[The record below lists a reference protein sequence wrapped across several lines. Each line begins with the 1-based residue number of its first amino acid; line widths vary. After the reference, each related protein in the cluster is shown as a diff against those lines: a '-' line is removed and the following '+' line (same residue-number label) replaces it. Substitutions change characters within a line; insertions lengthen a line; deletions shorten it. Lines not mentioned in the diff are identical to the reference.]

1 MCTMRV
7 KVGRCCLCSILDL
20 LGPLRADVRRNA
32 TLDCMLIRLVGPIHV
47 MDLGAT
53 MHTARANTIEFAV
66 TRRQRIYR
74 AQRFGYSSVF
84 IWKMVR
90 VNQDHD
96 AASSG
101 PSSLPICRPLLG
113 GGAAQCRGLRP
124 FDLMHRRL
132 CSGSR
137 HSRTLEKGEE
147 TARRSNSCAPPP
159 YHWCRSVVRR
169 QGRRPEAVEPAGLP
183 SRSASLPQRMTGEQ
197 RGRDRGAGQN
207 QARLPDRI
215 ACCRSSAGSRRR
227 RRRKACT

>member
-47 MDLGAT
+47 TVLGAT

-74 AQRFGYSSVF
+74 TQRLGYSSVF

-113 GGAAQCRGLRP
+113 
-124 FDLMHRRL
+124 
-132 CSGSR
+132 
-137 HSRTLEKGEE
+137 
-147 TARRSNSCAPPP
+147 
-159 YHWCRSVVRR
+159 V
-169 QGRRPEAVEPAGLP
+169 GLP
-183 SRSASLPQRMTGEQ
+183 NAAASAPLISCTG
-197 RGRDRGAGQN
+197 AF
-207 QARLPDRI
+207 A
-215 ACCRSSAGSRRR
+215 
-227 RRRKACT
+227 

>member
-1 MCTMRV
+1 MLRSSTSRTPTWLFGYRFHLTRRSRPQPAPQTSQLKISTTLPMCTMRV

-96 AASSG
+96 A
-101 PSSLPICRPLLG
+101 
-113 GGAAQCRGLRP
+113 
-124 FDLMHRRL
+124 
-132 CSGSR
+132 
-137 HSRTLEKGEE
+137 
-147 TARRSNSCAPPP
+147 
-159 YHWCRSVVRR
+159 
-169 QGRRPEAVEPAGLP
+169 
-183 SRSASLPQRMTGEQ
+183 
-197 RGRDRGAGQN
+197 
-207 QARLPDRI
+207 
-215 ACCRSSAGSRRR
+215 
-227 RRRKACT
+227 